1 MCRNINGR
9 VWGNFFSIV
18 LAPIYNGSSVELKC
32 STAAV
37 AVHSPLVRVLFEILF
52 LFVFGL

>member
-1 MCRNINGR
+1 MCRNINSR
-9 VWGNFFSIV
+9 VWGFFSLV
-18 LAPIYNGSSVELKC
+18 SAPIYNGSSVELKC

-37 AVHSPLVRVLFEILF
+37 AVHSLLVRVLFEILF

>member
-9 VWGNFFSIV
+9 AFFSLV
-18 LAPIYNGSSVELKC
+18 SAPIYNGSSVELKC

-37 AVHSPLVRVLFEILF
+37 AVHSPLVRVLFKKLF